1 MTPYVARVLAHPA
14 NWMVYSTALLE
25 RSWLDFGSQYGRERA
40 VLQLQA
46 LVDQHHP
53 SSSSSSSSSSYFN
66 SNSSSSSSTTTSST
80 TDDAP
85 VHVRLRYLHT
95 LFYPAQWELKRDL
108 AERYASLGVV
118 ASAAD
123 LFLKL
128 EM

>member
-53 SSSSSSSSSSYFN
+53 SSSSSSPSS
-66 SNSSSSSSTTTSST
+66 SSSSSSTTTTS

-95 LFYPAQWELKRDL
+95 LFYPAQWELRRDL

-123 LFLKL
+123 LFLEL